1 MVTTRRNLSA
11 LVLTAAI
18 AALAIGVIRAL
29 DLGPGSKALTAATSS
44 KHSQHEGASS
54 EGRHEGHKAARRT
67 QPAALENGRYAL
79 EVDQQVVPVGARH
92 FTFKVTDAGTGEP
105 VTHFDVE
112 QSKKLHLIVVRE
124 DLTGFQH
131 VHPTLD
137 KRGRWTATEAVLGR
151 AGSWRLI
158 ADFVPAGGTQTVL
171 SSTVQAT
178 GGFYRA
184 RPLRE
189 SKRAGEHRWQTTLP
203 GFKVT
208 VDARDYV
215 RGKDGRMEF
224 SVRRRGRPAA
234 GLQPYLGAYGH
245 AVLLRRGD
253 VAYTHVHPREGVP
266 RKGKIVFDVA
276 YPRGAPLGLFLQFR
290 HGRKV
295 RTAEFGLPSPPAPS
309 E

>member
-1 MVTTRRNLSA
+1 MVATRRSLSA

-44 KHSQHEGASS
+44 KHSQHAGASS
-54 EGRHEGHKAARRT
+54 KGGHGGHKAPRRT
-67 QPAALENGRYAL
+67 PPAALENGKYAL
-79 EVDQQVVPVGARH
+79 DVDQQVVPVGARR
-92 FTFKVTDAGTGEP
+92 FTFKVTNANTGEP
-105 VTHFDVE
+105 VKRFDVE
-112 QSKKLHLIVVRE
+112 QSKRLHLIVVRE

-178 GGFYRA
+178 GGRYRA

-189 SKRAGEHRWQTTLP
+189 SKLVGEHRWRTKAG

-208 VDARDYV
+208 LDTSSYAS
-215 RGKDGRMEF
+215 GEDGRMEF
-224 SVRRRGRPAA
+224 SVRRGGRPVA

-245 AVLLRRGD
+245 AVLLRWGD
-253 VAYTHVHPREGVP
+253 LAYTHVHPREGVP
-266 RKGKIVFDVA
+266 RKGKVIFDVT

-290 HGRKV
+290 HGGKV
-295 RTAEFGLPSPPAPS
+295 HTAEFGLPSPPALS